1 MDSNLAEVIQTMI
14 LASGLLIAFTV
25 FMLTRRRAAKPDSL
39 QMELVLS
46 RLQRIEEA
54 VDSIA
59 IEVERVSEG
68 QRFTAKVLA
77 EKAGEQLS
85 ARVPVKQTTP
95 H

>member
-1 MDSNLAEVIQTMI
+1 MDSNLAEVIQTMVV
-14 LASGLLIAFTV
+14 ASGLLIAFSV
-25 FMLTRRRAAKPDSL
+25 FMLTRRRAAKPDPQQL
-39 QMELVLS
+39 DLVLS

-54 VDSIA
+54 VDAIA

-77 EKAGEQLS
+77 EKAAEQLPL
-85 ARVPVKQTTP
+85 RVPPKQTTP